1 MRRIIVTVLLLVL
14 CVFCL
19 YLNFELNNRDPY
31 EIQISDKDLENDDV
45 NFDSAYKVSRTD
57 IREYRKKWE
66 L

>member
-1 MRRIIVTVLLLVL
+1 ML